1 MKSDE
6 KADIADVFI
15 LYKSLD
21 FTHFFTHNV
30 CMSNENF
37 FQRLLSAMFK
47 GSDPEVIK
55 RKHLKAIAKELSK
68 GKFKFIKGAQAEIQP
83 SFAKMLYDF
92 YKATAPAQLI
102 FQNTTNAAMY
112 KLWVIEHF
120 LTPEAKEAVERL
132 DEANIQNRARTE
144 SLKDVK
150 ESVNKDFALV
160 STIFDITRITNIDE
174 TYNRFLSFIAFC
186 KFDYYFTLKKFDS
199 SIREHD
205 FSLQPHFEPI
215 RGEYLSDDIKD
226 FISTAFALSLQ
237 PAEWNDVFQILK
249 ERKDVSPIPQNVW
262 NKILARIRDLRTT
275 NILDGMLQLITENPD
290 YSSKIMVKN
299 EHIAETYLDNIRN
312 VSSNT
317 IKKLEQ
323 SQQNS
328 KTDDLLKQIFGTTSI
343 SNLKYYTVTGGTE
356 FQKKNI
362 EGYTYANP
370 LNFLKAYLLDCV
382 KKDMRTFCDLVLVRG
397 KWVNA
402 QLSAAMSDAY
412 HKLLEASDT
421 ITAFDS
427 SISESGEYGAKFKNY
442 MLRVDRDTEARNIL
456 QSIMND
462 LNGKARTIIG
472 TSCQHLIT
480 IGKNVKALLEDYE
493 KPRPELIINWKEL
506 EHFADTP
513 IMEQGKAL
521 YKQIY
526 LFVSLMQLYMQK
538 KQ

>member
-1 MKSDE
+1 M
-6 KADIADVFI
+6 A
-15 LYKSLD
+15 
-21 FTHFFTHNV
+21 
-30 CMSNENF
+30 NENF

-47 GSDPEVIK
+47 GSDPEVLKK
-55 RKHLKAIAKELSK
+55 RQLKSIAKELSK
-68 GKFKFIKGAQAEIQP
+68 GKFKFIKGAQAEVQP

-92 YKATAPAQLI
+92 YKATTPAQLI
-102 FQNTTNAAMY
+102 FQNTSSPAMY
-112 KLWVIEHF
+112 KQWVIEHF
-120 LTPEAKEAVERL
+120 LTQEAKDAVERL
-132 DEANIQNRARTE
+132 DESNIMNRARTD
-144 SLKDVK
+144 SLKDIK

-160 STIFDITRITNIDE
+160 STLFDITRITNIDE
-174 TYNRFLSFIAFC
+174 TYNRFLSFMAFC

-205 FSLQPHFEPI
+205 FSMQPHFEPI
-215 RGEYLSDDIKD
+215 RGEYLSDDLKD
-226 FISTAFALSLQ
+226 FIATAFALSTT
-237 PAEWNDVFQILK
+237 AADWTDVFQILK

-262 NKILARIRDLRTT
+262 NKILARIRELRTS
-275 NILDGMLQLITENPD
+275 NILDGMLQLITEDPN
-290 YSSKIMVKN
+290 YSSKINIKT
-299 EHIAETYLDNIRN
+299 ERIAEVYLDNLRN

-323 SQQNS
+323 SQQSS

-343 SNLKYYTVTGGTE
+343 SKLKYYTASGGTE
-356 FQKKNI
+356 FEKKNL

-370 LNFLKAYLLDCV
+370 LNYLKAYLLDCV
-382 KKDMRTFCDLVLVRG
+382 KTGMRTFCDLVLVRG

-402 QLSAAMSDAY
+402 QLSAAMSEAY
-412 HKLLEASDT
+412 HKLLEASDK

-472 TSCQHLIT
+472 TACQQLIT
-480 IGKNVKALLEDYE
+480 IGKNIKELLEDYE
-493 KPRPELIINWKEL
+493 KQRPELIINWKEL

-526 LFVSLMQLYMQK
+526 LFVQLMQLYMQK
-538 KQ
+538 QQ